1 MKKFLAFI
9 TLGVLPFFSFA
20 QSNYQPGYVV
30 TLKGD
35 TVIGFIDYKERS
47 VNPVKVVFKPER
59 DSQTQVFSVND
70 CTAFGINQLETYQR
84 FAVAISMSK
93 ESNTNLSHGID
104 NSERRDTVFLRV
116 LQSGKHVVLYA
127 YQDPLK
133 KRFYISDQQ
142 YQTPE
147 ELKRNVYI
155 RDGNRPV
162 VVTDNQYVNQLQD
175 IKRRNNTNKA
185 IDERKW
191 INLRYIESDLT
202 KVAAEINEQEMVK
215 AKFAA
220 TRFFVG
226 TGLNVSKAKYSGKNA
241 LAYEGAKNKSSYL
254 PFLTVGIDMFGNPAI
269 KRIIYRAELSFLM
282 GQYEMSNEINVGS
295 STNERIMKIKHVFNQ
310 YTAQLTPQV
319 IFNLYNTNKLKFFAS
334 ASLSINLSGYDNNK
348 GTNIPVLNDFD
359 EIIYVSERNHIE
371 LINFNYSARFNAG
384 LVLNNRLEL
393 SAGYH
398 VPSAVTQYSAYNI
411 VVQRVTL
418 GINFMLGKH

>member
-1 MKKFLAFI
+1 MKKFLAVI
-9 TLGVLPFFSFA
+9 TLGLLPFFSFA

-70 CTAFGINQLETYQR
+70 CTAFGINQLETYKR

-116 LQSGKHVVLYA
+116 LQSGKHVFLYA

-133 KRFYISDQQ
+133 KRFYMSDQQ
-142 YQTPE
+142 HQTPE
-147 ELKRNVYI
+147 ELKRKVYI

-162 VVTDNQYVNQLQD
+162 VVTDNQYVSQFQG

-185 IDERKW
+185 IDESKW
-191 INLRYIESDLT
+191 INTRYIESDLV
-202 KVAAEINEQEMVK
+202 KVAAEINEQEIVK
-215 AKFAA
+215 AKLAA
-220 TRFFVG
+220 TRFFIG
-226 TGLNVSKAKYSGKNA
+226 TGVNVSKAKYSGENA
-241 LAYEGAKNKSSYL
+241 LAGDGAENKSSYL

-282 GQYEMSNEINVGS
+282 GQYEMSNVFNEVSGTYERSINV
-295 STNERIMKIKHVFNQ
+295 KHAFNQ

-319 IFNLYNTNKLKFFAS
+319 IFNIYNTNKLKFFAS
-334 ASLSINLSGYDNNK
+334 AGLSLNLSTYDKNT
-348 GTNIPVLNDFD
+348 GANIPVLNDNG
-359 EIIYVSERNHIE
+359 ETIIINEGDHLK

-384 LVLNNRLEL
+384 LVLNNRFEL

-398 VPSAVTQYSAYNI
+398 VPTAVTQYLNYNI

-418 GINFMLGKH
+418 GINFLLGKH